1 MYKQGLT
8 VIIKKGKHESIVD
21 SFCPPL
27 RIASELLSLNF
38 YPVNTPRL
46 FLTYFKKKTLI
57 EFHFKI
63 LLHFFTEIHQP
74 PALSGVSTGPCFIP
88 KWICICLRAIDTAA
102 DPQKDGRDDAREHLI
117 EGGHKRAPT
126 TGLHTYRNIR
136 ESSFKCLLNR

>member
-1 MYKQGLT
+1 MRPKAKS
-8 VIIKKGKHESIVD
+8 V
-21 SFCPPL
+21 
-27 RIASELLSLNF
+27 
-38 YPVNTPRL
+38 
-46 FLTYFKKKTLI
+46 I

-102 DPQKDGRDDAREHLI
+102 DPQKDGRDDAKEHLI
-117 EGGHKRAPT
+117 EDGHKRAPT

-136 ESSFKCLLNR
+136 ISSFKCLLNR